1 MFQVWNQKN
10 NMTQEEKAQQYGNL
24 LNQHTRIGNQISEIK
39 GQDIELN
46 KQQLAKIQE
55 LQNQQILVMNTINRL
70 LS

>member
-1 MFQVWNQKN
+1 LFQVWNQKN

-24 LNQHTRIGNQISEIK
+24 LNQHTRVSNMISEIK

-46 KQQLAKIQE
+46 PKQLSKIKE
-55 LQNQQILVMNTINRL
+55 LQNQQLLIMNTINRL

>member
-1 MFQVWNQKN
+1 VWYQKN

-24 LNQHTRIGNQISEIK
+24 LNQHTRISNMISEIK

-46 KQQLAKIQE
+46 PTQLGKIKE
-55 LQNQQILVMNTINRL
+55 LQNQQVLIMNTINRL

>member
-24 LNQHTRIGNQISEIK
+24 LNQHTRLSNMISEIK

-46 KQQLAKIQE
+46 PKQLSKIRE
-55 LQNQQILVMNTINRL
+55 LQNQQVQVMNTINRL

>member
-1 MFQVWNQKN
+1 VWSQKN

-24 LNQHTRIGNQISEIK
+24 LNQHTRVSNMISEIK

-46 KQQLAKIQE
+46 PKQLSKIKE
-55 LQNQQILVMNTINRL
+55 LQNQQLLIMNTINRL

>member
-24 LNQHTRIGNQISEIK
+24 LNQHTRVSNMISEIK

-46 KQQLAKIQE
+46 PKQLSKIKE
-55 LQNQQILVMNTINRL
+55 LQNQQLLIMNTINRL